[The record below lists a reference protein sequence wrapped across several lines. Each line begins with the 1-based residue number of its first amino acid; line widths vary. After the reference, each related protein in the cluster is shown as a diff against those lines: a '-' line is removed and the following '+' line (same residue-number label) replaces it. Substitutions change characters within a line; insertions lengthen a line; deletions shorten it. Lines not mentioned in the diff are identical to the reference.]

1 MLISTSKDAC
11 FNAFMGV
18 MANANEMLGFLHGF
32 YGLGAT
38 IAPLIAT
45 TMITK
50 ANLPWYAWFYVMV
63 CLPSLNTSSQQS
75 LIILIKKIGGGV
87 LELGVCTHAFWSESG
102 AKYREENPRTS
113 DEKGSRLKE
122 AILKAPYARVT
133 WLASIFLLGYV
144 GAEVALGGESL
155 FSRKAHEQSEQ
166 IS

>member
-1 MLISTSKDAC
+1 MLISTSQDAC

-50 ANLPWYAWFYVMV
+50 ANMPWYAWFYVMV

-75 LIILIKKIGGGV
+75 LIIPIK
-87 LELGVCTHAFWSESG
+87 
-102 AKYREENPRTS
+102 
-113 DEKGSRLKE
+113 
-122 AILKAPYARVT
+122 
-133 WLASIFLLGYV
+133 
-144 GAEVALGGESL
+144 
-155 FSRKAHEQSEQ
+155 
-166 IS
+166 